1 MYLGVT
7 GGKDGLAF
15 PTGKSAADEERTER
29 HAGLYW
35 TDELTSENKPTRFL
49 LPNVFNTFRETLRGD
64 VIYSFLIGVRGTVL
78 KLLGHQTE
86 AEKHFEE
93 AEVFSPVE

>member
-35 TDELTSENKPTRFL
+35 TDELTSENKPTRSHW
-49 LPNVFNTFRETLRGD
+49 
-64 VIYSFLIGVRGTVL
+64 VIIVL
-78 KLLGHQTE
+78 ANSEGWESTAQQPCNYKI
-86 AEKHFEE
+86 
-93 AEVFSPVE
+93 

>member
-29 HAGLYW
+29 HAGL
-35 TDELTSENKPTRFL
+35 
-49 LPNVFNTFRETLRGD
+49 
-64 VIYSFLIGVRGTVL
+64 
-78 KLLGHQTE
+78 
-86 AEKHFEE
+86 
-93 AEVFSPVE
+93 

>member
-15 PTGKSAADEERTER
+15 STGKSTADEERTER
-29 HAGLYW
+29 HADLYW

-49 LPNVFNTFRETLRGD
+49 LPNVFNTFRETLRGN
-64 VIYSFLIGVRGTVL
+64 
-78 KLLGHQTE
+78 
-86 AEKHFEE
+86 
-93 AEVFSPVE
+93 VFF